1 MMERIDS
8 KEQLDAI
15 VHQAAGNYVAQVAR
29 QTTGIVASEVAN
41 LPKDQK
47 PSFISVSHF
56 NDYLEEG
63 RRMDAPKELIRH
75 IVVEHEVT
83 FLFGDT
89 GLGKSILAMQM
100 ACLMARLGK
109 RVLYVNFELS
119 QQQLAQRY
127 PNYQFPDTFY
137 IANIDYTKMHDVT
150 EQSLILDEI
159 QRLALELDIEVV
171 IIDNFTNLCINS
183 KEGSEAG
190 NIMLQLM
197 SLRMTHNWT
206 MVILAHV
213 PKRKPGDPLTLNDLA
228 GSKILSNI
236 ADNVIGLN
244 KSKKDK
250 DMRYIIQLKYRSF
263 PIELDYKN
271 VQELQLTTSDNWL
284 HFEYGDYD
292 EERAHLPRSRDEK
305 AELERDIV
313 RELKEPNGLAYRQI
327 ADKLGTSLGTVQRTA
342 KSYGLNRKVEKSC
355 KSEET
360 QQTNKSDLFS
370 ESKNNVQ

>member
-1 MMERIDS
+1 MERIES
-8 KEQLDAI
+8 KEQLDAF
-15 VHQAAGNYVAQVAR
+15 VKQAASQSVNQAAS
-29 QTTGIVASEVAN
+29 QTVGQPAN
-41 LPKDQK
+41 QLNQQ
-47 PSFISVSHF
+47 PSFISVSPI
-56 NDYLEEG
+56 NLYMEKG
-63 RRMDAPKELIRH
+63 RQMDAPKELIH
-75 IVVEHEVT
+75 LIVVEHEVT

-89 GLGKSILAMQM
+89 GIGKTILAMQM
-100 ACLMARLGK
+100 ACEMARLGK

-119 QQQLAQRY
+119 QQQWAQRY
-127 PNYQFPDTFY
+127 PNYQFPDTLY

-150 EQSLILDEI
+150 EQSMILDEI
-159 QRLALELDIEVV
+159 QRRALELDIEVV

-206 MVILAHV
+206 MLILAHV

-271 VQELQLTTSDNWL
+271 VQELHLTTSDNWL
-284 HFEYGDYD
+284 HFEYGGYD

-305 AELERDIV
+305 AELERDIIK
-313 RELKEPNGLAYRQI
+313 ELKEPNGLAYRQI
-327 ADKLGTSLGTVQRTA
+327 ADKLGTSLGTVARVA
-342 KSYGLNRKVEKSC
+342 KSNGLCKKVEKAV
-355 KSEET
+355 KT
-360 QQTNKSDLFS
+360 TQTNLFQKGN
-370 ESKNNVQ
+370 ESK

>member
-1 MMERIDS
+1 MERIES
-8 KEQLDAI
+8 KEQLDAF
-15 VHQAAGNYVAQVAR
+15 VKQAASQSVNQVAS
-29 QTTGIVASEVAN
+29 QTVGQPAN
-41 LPKDQK
+41 LPQGQQ
-47 PSFISVSHF
+47 PSFIDVSLF

-63 RRMDAPKELIRH
+63 RRMEVPKELIHH

-89 GLGKSILAMQM
+89 GIGKSILAMQM
-100 ACLMARLGK
+100 ACEMARQGK

-119 QQQLAQRY
+119 KQQLAQRY
-127 PNYQFPDTFY
+127 PNYQCHGAFY

-150 EQSLILDEI
+150 EQGMILDEI
-159 QRLALELDIEVV
+159 QRRALERDIEVV
-171 IIDNFTNLCINS
+171 FIDNFTNLCINS

-271 VQELQLTTSDNWL
+271 VQELHLTTSDNWL
-284 HFEYGDYD
+284 HFEYGGYD

-305 AELERDIV
+305 AELERDIIK
-313 RELKEPNGLAYRQI
+313 ELKEPNGLAYRQI
-327 ADKLGTSLGTVQRTA
+327 ADKLGTSLGTVARVA
-342 KSYGLNRKVEKSC
+342 KSNGLCKKVEKAV
-355 KSEET
+355 KT
-360 QQTNKSDLFS
+360 TQTNLFQKGNG
-370 ESKNNVQ
+370 SK